1 MMTNEMIYKAE
12 MNNLDTTIEAL
23 TKEERE
29 EVRVSY
35 KEELKKDY
43 ENETEILFFLAVDWN
58 ITIAVVKA
66 IIKQAEKPIFF
77 TFNYQY
83 TNLIGQ
89 IKLTHI
95 QKKEKRGN
103 FLFPLCSI
111 IVHFLMFSSNLNQFC
126 GSFFFFPVS
135 SNLSRSCY
143 QFSD

>member
-66 IIKQAEKPIFF
+66 IIK
-77 TFNYQY
+77 
-83 TNLIGQ
+83 
-89 IKLTHI
+89 
-95 QKKEKRGN
+95 
-103 FLFPLCSI
+103 
-111 IVHFLMFSSNLNQFC
+111 
-126 GSFFFFPVS
+126 
-135 SNLSRSCY
+135 
-143 QFSD
+143 